1 MDDNI
6 STYISSGMI
15 LEKIS
20 DITRIVDP
28 LKKKVISFKE
38 NDISTEDIK
47 CFDFWEKGQVCEN
60 CISMRAYNDN
70 ASYVKIEYNDDKM
83 YMVTAFP
90 YNISGSKVIVE
101 ILKDITNS
109 MFLESSE
116 LPGLERSGITALIDS
131 MNKLAFIDPLTGVYN
146 RRYIM
151 EKLPVDILNSMLLSR
166 EISIIMVDLD
176 FFKEVN
182 DNYGHLAGDSIL
194 KNSAQLLSNCLKRRS
209 DWVARFGG
217 EEFLVCLPGSNLD
230 TALTIAENMR
240 KSLEESTIPFEG
252 KDIGITASFGIFS
265 GKITGRETVD
275 ELIGYADKKMYL
287 AKKNGRNRVEY

>member
-20 DITRIVDP
+20 DITRVVDP
-28 LKKKVISFKE
+28 HKKKVISFKG

-70 ASYVKIEYNDDKM
+70 ASYVKIEYNEDKM

-131 MNKLAFIDPLTGVYN
+131 MNKLAIIDPLTGVYN

-151 EKLPVDILNSMLLSR
+151 EKLPVDILNSTLLSR

-176 FFKEVN
+176 FFKGVN
-182 DNYGHLAGDSIL
+182 DNYGHLAGDRIL

-240 KSLEESTIPFEG
+240 KSLEESTITFEG

-275 ELIGYADKKMYL
+275 ELIGFADKKMYL
-287 AKKNGRNRVEY
+287 AKKNGRNRIEY

>member
-6 STYISSGMI
+6 STYINSGMI

>member
-6 STYISSGMI
+6 STYINSGMI

-38 NDISTEDIK
+38 DDISTEDIK

-116 LPGLERSGITALIDS
+116 HPGLERSGIAALIDS
-131 MNKLAFIDPLTGVYN
+131 MNKLAFVDPLTGVYN

-151 EKLPVDILNSMLLSR
+151 EKLPVDILNSTLLSR

-287 AKKNGRNRVEY
+287 AKKSGRNRIEY

>member
-1 MDDNI
+1 MEDNL
-6 STYISSGMI
+6 STYISSGII

-20 DITRIVDP
+20 DIKRIVDP

-38 NDISTEDIK
+38 NGIYTEEIK
-47 CFDFWEKGQVCEN
+47 CFDFWGKNKICDN
-60 CISMRAYNDN
+60 CISIRAYNDN
-70 ASYVKIEYNDDKM
+70 TSYVKIEYNEDKM

-90 YNISGSKVIVE
+90 YNISGNKVIVE

-116 LPGLERSGITALIDS
+116 LPGIDRSGITALIDN
-131 MNKLAFIDPLTGVYN
+131 MNQQAFTDPLTGVYN

-151 EKLPVDILNSMLLSR
+151 EKLPVDVLNSTLLSR
-166 EISIIMVDLD
+166 KISIIMVDLD

-194 KNSAQLLSNCLKRRS
+194 KNSAKLLSNCLKRRS

-217 EEFLVCLPGSNLD
+217 EEFLVCMPDSNLE
-230 TALTIAENMR
+230 TALATPENMR
-240 KSLEESTIPFEG
+240 RSLEESCISFEN
-252 KDIGITASFGIFS
+252 KNISVTASFGIFS
-265 GKITGRETVD
+265 GKITGGETVD
-275 ELIGYADKKMYL
+275 ELIGYADKKMYQ
-287 AKKNGRNRVEY
+287 AKKNGRNKIEY

>member
-1 MDDNI
+1 MEDNL
-6 STYISSGMI
+6 STYISSGII

-20 DITRIVDP
+20 DIKRIVDP

-38 NDISTEDIK
+38 NGIYTEEIK
-47 CFDFWEKGQVCEN
+47 CFDFWGKNKICDN
-60 CISMRAYNDN
+60 CISIRAYNDN
-70 ASYVKIEYNDDKM
+70 TSYVKIEYNEDKM

-90 YNISGSKVIVE
+90 YNISGNKVIVE

-116 LPGLERSGITALIDS
+116 LPGIDRSGITALIDN
-131 MNKLAFIDPLTGVYN
+131 MNQQAFTDPLTGVYN

-151 EKLPVDILNSMLLSR
+151 EKLPVDVLNSTLLSR

-194 KNSAQLLSNCLKRRS
+194 KNSAKLLSNCLKRRS

-217 EEFLVCLPGSNLD
+217 EEFLVCMPDSNLE
-230 TALTIAENMR
+230 TALATPENMR
-240 KSLEESTIPFEG
+240 RSLEESCISFEN
-252 KDIGITASFGIFS
+252 KNISVTASFGIFS
-265 GKITGRETVD
+265 GKITGGETVD
-275 ELIGYADKKMYL
+275 ELIGYADKKMYQ
-287 AKKNGRNRVEY
+287 AKKNGRNKIEY

>member
-151 EKLPVDILNSMLLSR
+151 EKLPVDILNSTLLSR

-287 AKKNGRNRVEY
+287 AKKSGRNRIEY

>member
-1 MDDNI
+1 MEDNL
-6 STYISSGMI
+6 STYISSGII

-20 DITRIVDP
+20 DIKRIVDP

-38 NDISTEDIK
+38 NGIYTEEIK
-47 CFDFWEKGQVCEN
+47 CFDFWGKNKICDN
-60 CISMRAYNDN
+60 CISIRAYNDN
-70 ASYVKIEYNDDKM
+70 TSYVKIEYNEDKM

-90 YNISGSKVIVE
+90 YNISGNKVIVE

-116 LPGLERSGITALIDS
+116 LPGIDRSGITALIDN
-131 MNKLAFIDPLTGVYN
+131 MNQQAFTDPLTGVYN

-151 EKLPVDILNSMLLSR
+151 EKLPVDVLNSTLLSR

-194 KNSAQLLSNCLKRRS
+194 KNSAKLLSNCLKRRS

-217 EEFLVCLPGSNLD
+217 EEFLVCMPDSNLE
-230 TALTIAENMR
+230 TALATPENMR
-240 KSLEESTIPFEG
+240 RSLEESCISFEN
-252 KDIGITASFGIFS
+252 KNISITASFGIFS
-265 GKITGRETVD
+265 GKITGGETVD
-275 ELIGYADKKMYL
+275 ELIGYADKKMYQ
-287 AKKNGRNRVEY
+287 AKKNGRNKIEY

>member
-6 STYISSGMI
+6 STYINSGMI

-38 NDISTEDIK
+38 DDISTEDIK

-83 YMVTAFP
+83 YMATAFP

-131 MNKLAFIDPLTGVYN
+131 MNKLAFVDPLTGVYN

-151 EKLPVDILNSMLLSR
+151 EKLPVDILNSTLLSR

-287 AKKNGRNRVEY
+287 AKKSGRNRIEY

>member
-1 MDDNI
+1 MEDNL
-6 STYISSGMI
+6 STYISSGII

-20 DITRIVDP
+20 DIKRIVDP

-38 NDISTEDIK
+38 NGIYTEEIK
-47 CFDFWEKGQVCEN
+47 CFDFWGKNKICDN
-60 CISMRAYNDN
+60 CISIRAYNDN
-70 ASYVKIEYNDDKM
+70 TSYVKIEYNEDKM

-90 YNISGSKVIVE
+90 YNISGNKVIVE

-116 LPGLERSGITALIDS
+116 LPGIDRSGITALIDN
-131 MNKLAFIDPLTGVYN
+131 MNQQAFTDPLTGVYN

-151 EKLPVDILNSMLLSR
+151 EKLPVDVLNSTLLSR

-194 KNSAQLLSNCLKRRS
+194 KNSAKLLSNCLKRRS

-217 EEFLVCLPGSNLD
+217 EEFLVCMPDSNLE
-230 TALTIAENMR
+230 TALATAENMR
-240 KSLEESTIPFEG
+240 RSLEESCISFEN
-252 KDIGITASFGIFS
+252 KNISITASFGIFS
-265 GKITGRETVD
+265 GKITGGETVD
-275 ELIGYADKKMYL
+275 ELIGYADKKMYQ
-287 AKKNGRNRVEY
+287 AKKNGRNKIEY